1 MRACLPILF
10 ALVLPSALAA
20 EPAPAPKGEAPAA
33 PRAQNLLDTMEKAAP
48 APEVESATD
57 RKQRAAM
64 YCALGKRL
72 YENRLYTEARQ
83 ELELAVRLDPS
94 NQEAK
99 ELLQL
104 AEAVLSVR
112 HSRIKSAVEQL
123 EVKDRIERYAQ
134 LNELEGHID
143 RARVLYGGATGS
155 KELAKSGDVLSE
167 QLKQLEEADGQLARA
182 KEIVKWMDPRVQ
194 VRNFEKDI
202 EQLQDQV
209 FKERKKREVAL
220 AELGRAKAGEEAL
233 KQREREQEFL
243 RRQVRTLMDKAEML
257 YARRDYEEAARLA
270 RRVMDLDP
278 TNTAAVEL
286 ETACRWKSI
295 SKRAE
300 RTADLKSEAVRDW
313 VELSQ
318 AAMVPYSPV
327 LVYPKDW
334 AEISRRES
342 EQEKRLAEPDWMRNI
357 RAALDKEVTLE
368 FVEQPLEECIKY
380 LQGLTDVNIIPDPA
394 AFAAGGASAKQPI
407 TLRLSRTKLSLA
419 LKWILRMAKLD
430 YTLKQGAIFISTPD
444 KLTGELQQKIY
455 DVRDLTNPI
464 PSFPGPIL
472 GLPAGQTG
480 AGGAAGGAGGGG
492 AIVTPAIDTPITPAG
507 SLQDMIKRV
516 IQPASWGVGGTSIQ
530 EQNGQIIVFHQPEVQ
545 LQISQLLEDFR
556 KSQTLQVHVEA
567 RYLDVKQGLLEE
579 IGFDWGGAPD
589 VTWGWLA
596 PPAAPG
602 PGIGAFD
609 PLHPSLPDGA
619 PGFQKA
625 GRSSNATNTLLGS
638 WGRHTGVLGGSSL
651 GGRMVTG
658 GLGEGLSTMWTY
670 LGDQFQV
677 QALLRAVK
685 KEERSSVLF
694 APRLTM
700 FNNQR
705 AHILVGQQ
713 TTFVAGWTSS
723 GSVSTPNVQT
733 AILDGVSLD
742 VRPIVSHDRRYITL
756 ELRPTLVR
764 PIGAGLNQTS
774 TTTAL
779 DDDDDNDGTAN
790 AADATPRGV
799 TPGDMDGD
807 GIDNSIDPD
816 TDGDGLLN
824 GSGGTTGTRNFSLPQ
839 LEIRTIRTVVTVP
852 DGGTVLLSGLMTENQ
867 KNERMGI
874 PFMMDIPVVGR
885 LFSNDYKE
893 TERRNLLILV
903 TAKLVL
909 FSEEEQKL

>member
-1 MRACLPILF
+1 MRAHLSILF
-10 ALVLPSALAA
+10 VLILPAALAA
-20 EPAPAPKGEAPAA
+20 EPAPEAKDGATRPS
-33 PRAQNLLDTMEKAAP
+33 AQNLLDTMDKTGPGADVEKL
-48 APEVESATD
+48 TD
-57 RKQRAAM
+57 RKARAAEH
-64 YCALGKRL
+64 YAVGKRL
-72 YENRLYTEARQ
+72 YEARLYTEARQ
-83 ELELAVRLDPS
+83 ELDLAVRLDPA
-94 NQEAK
+94 NQEARD
-99 ELLQL
+99 LLQL
-104 AEAVLSVR
+104 AEAVLAVR
-112 HSRIKSAVEQL
+112 HSRVKSAVEQL
-123 EVKDRIERYAQ
+123 DVRQRVEREEQ
-134 LNELEGHID
+134 LNELLNHLD
-143 RARVLYGGATGS
+143 RAKVLYAGATAS
-155 KELAKSGDVLSE
+155 KDLPKSGELLSD
-167 QLKQLEEADGQLARA
+167 QMKKLEEADAQLARA
-182 KEIVKWMDPRVQ
+182 REIVKWMDPRVP
-194 VRNFEKDI
+194 VRSYEGDI
-202 EQLQDQV
+202 ERLQDQV
-209 FKERKKREVAL
+209 FKERKRRESAL
-220 AELGRAKAGEEAL
+220 AELGRDKAADEAL

-243 RRQVRTLMDKAEML
+243 RRQVRMLMDKAEML
-257 YARRDYEEAARLA
+257 FARRDYEESARLA

-300 RTADLKSEAVRDW
+300 RTADLKGETVRDW

-342 EQEKRLAEPDWMRNI
+342 EQEKRLQEEDWKRSI
-357 RAALDKEVTLE
+357 RGALEKEVTLE

-394 AFAAGGASAKQPI
+394 AFAAGGASARQPI
-407 TLRLSRTKLSLA
+407 TLRLSRTKLGLA

-444 KLTGELQQKIY
+444 RLTGELQQKIY
-455 DVRDLTNPI
+455 DVRDLTNVI
-464 PSFPGPIL
+464 PNFPGPVL

-480 AGGAAGGAGGGG
+480 AAGGGGGGAAG
-492 AIVTPAIDTPITPAG
+492 AIVTPAVEAPITPPG

-516 IQPASWGVGGTSIQ
+516 IQPASWGVGGTSIE

-545 LQISQLLEDFR
+545 AQISQLLEDFR

-579 IGFDWGGAPD
+579 IGVDWGGTPG
-589 VTWGWLA
+589 VTWS
-596 PPAAPG
+596 
-602 PGIGAFD
+602 GIGAFD
-609 PLHPSLPDGA
+609 GAHPSM
-619 PGFQKA
+619 PG
-625 GRSSNATNTLLGS
+625 GDVGYVRTNAQNPTTTMLGS
-638 WGRHTGVLGGSSL
+638 WGRHTGSLSGASL
-651 GGRMVTG
+651 GGRLVDSGT
-658 GLGEGLSTMWTY
+658 GLGEGLSVLWTY
-670 LGDQFQV
+670 LGDKFQME
-677 QALLRAVK
+677 ALLRAIK
-685 KEERSSVLF
+685 KEENGSVLF

-705 AHILVGQQ
+705 AHILVGRQ
-713 TTFVAGWTSS
+713 TTYVSGWTSS
-723 GSVSTPNVQT
+723 GSVSTPNVNT

-774 TTTAL
+774 STNGL
-779 DDDDDNDGTAN
+779 DDDDDGDGLLNTDPAET
-790 AADATPRGV
+790 TPRGV
-799 TPGDMDGD
+799 VGGDVDGD
-807 GIDNSIDPD
+807 GIINDVDPD
-816 TDGDGLLN
+816 VDGDGLLN
-824 GSGGTTGTRNFSLPQ
+824 GAGQTGSRNFSLQQ

-874 PFMMDIPVVGR
+874 PFLMDLPIAGR

-903 TAKLVL
+903 TAKLIL

>member
-1 MRACLPILF
+1 MRAYLSILF
-10 ALVLPSALAA
+10 VLVLPAALAA
-20 EPAPAPKGEAPAA
+20 EPEKTPKDEATA
-33 PRAQNLLDTMEKAAP
+33 PRAQNLLDTMEKSPPAAGL
-48 APEVESATD
+48 ESVTD
-57 RKQRAAM
+57 RKQRAAAH
-64 YCALGKRL
+64 YAVGKRL
-72 YENRLYTEARQ
+72 YETRLYTEARQ
-83 ELELAVRLDPS
+83 ELDLAVRLDPA

-99 ELLQL
+99 DLLQL
-104 AEAVLSVR
+104 SEAILAVR
-112 HSRIKSAVEQL
+112 GARIKSAVEQL
-123 EVKDRIERYAQ
+123 DIKERVERQEQ
-134 LNELEGHID
+134 LNELENHVD
-143 RARVLYGGATGS
+143 RAKVLYSGATAS
-155 KELAKSGDVLSE
+155 KDLSRGDALSD
-167 QLKQLEEADGQLARA
+167 QLKKLEEADAQLARA
-182 KEIVKWMDPRVQ
+182 REIVKWMDARVP
-194 VRNFEKDI
+194 VRKYELDM
-202 EQLQDQV
+202 EQLQDQI

-220 AELGRAKAGEEAL
+220 AEIGRRTAADEAD
-233 KQREREQEFL
+233 KQRAREQEFL
-243 RRQVRTLMDKAEML
+243 RRQVRMLMDKAEML
-257 YARRDYEEAARLA
+257 FARRDYEEAARLA

-278 TNTAAVEL
+278 TNTDAVEL
-286 ETACRWKSI
+286 ETACRWKAI
-295 SKRAE
+295 GKRAE
-300 RTADLKSEAVRDW
+300 RTADLKGEAVRDW

-342 EQEKRLAEPDWMRNI
+342 EQEKRLQEPDWKRNI

-394 AFAAGGASAKQPI
+394 AFAAGAASAKQPI

-455 DVRDLTNPI
+455 DVRDLTNTI
-464 PSFPGPIL
+464 TNFPGPIL
-472 GLPAGQTG
+472 GLPAGQMG
-480 AGGAAGGAGGGG
+480 AAGGAAGGGAGGVG
-492 AIVTPAIDTPITPAG
+492 AVVTPTVDVPITPPG

-516 IQPASWGVGGTSIQ
+516 IQPASWGVGGTAIT
-530 EQNGQIIVFHQPEVQ
+530 ETNGQIVVFHQPEVQ
-545 LQISQLLEDFR
+545 AQISQLIEDFR

-579 IGFDWGGAPD
+579 IGVDWGGTPGD
-589 VTWGWLA
+589 VGWS
-596 PPAAPG
+596 PVG
-602 PGIGAFD
+602 NFD
-609 PLHPSLPDGA
+609 GFHPSLPGGA
-619 PGFQKA
+619 AGFSKSR
-625 GRSSNATNTLLGS
+625 GENPTDTLLAS
-638 WGRHTGVLGGSSL
+638 WGRHTGALSGSSL
-651 GGRMVTG
+651 GGRMVTPG
-658 GLGEGLSTMWTY
+658 GMGEGLSVLWSYM
-670 LGDQFQV
+670 GDKFQV
-677 QALLRAVK
+677 EALLRAVK

-713 TTFVAGWTSS
+713 TTYVAGWTSS
-723 GSVSTPNVQT
+723 GTVSTPNIQT

-764 PIGAGLNQTS
+764 PIGAGLS
-774 TTTAL
+774 PTTTTTGNVGNNIPVLPAWGYVPGQVFPPGFIL
-779 DDDDDNDGTAN
+779 PDGTVLTIGGQVDPTGAFIIQ
-790 AADATPRGV
+790 GV
-799 TPGDMDGD
+799 G
-807 GIDNSIDPD
+807 N
-816 TDGDGLLN
+816 
-824 GSGGTTGTRNFSLPQ
+824 GTRNFSLPQ

-852 DGGTVLLSGLMTENQ
+852 DGGTVLLSGLMTEAQ

-874 PFMMDIPVVGR
+874 PLLMDLPVLGR

-893 TERRNLLILV
+893 LERRNLLILV